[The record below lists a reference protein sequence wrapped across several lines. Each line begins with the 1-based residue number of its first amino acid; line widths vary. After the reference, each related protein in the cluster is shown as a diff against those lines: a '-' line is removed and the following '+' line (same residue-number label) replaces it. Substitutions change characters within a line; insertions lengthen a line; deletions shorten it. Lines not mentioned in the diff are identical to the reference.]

1 MKQTINH
8 NPCIKPQVVSLSGGR
23 TSGYLAR
30 IMQDKVEELGWNVH
44 FVFMD
49 TGAEAPETYEFIRNI
64 VKHWGIKLT
73 VIRTVVHPEM
83 NVGVTYREISI
94 DEMGP
99 DLHPWKD
106 MIAKYGVPTI
116 NTPYCTS
123 RMKTE
128 PHDKWCDDNFGKG
141 NYTTWL
147 GIRADEPQRLT
158 YYDPNFDMF
167 SMDVPEER
175 AIRYLAELDLA
186 GKPQINE
193 WWSKQPFDLG
203 IEDYAGNCVFCI
215 KKGANKLYAAAQ
227 AYPDMA
233 QKFRDMLHADE
244 VRVKESDKYGRGVIY
259 RGKMSIDDVIRMGR
273 VLDKHSLADALRMDA
288 EYTED
293 DPTMCSE
300 SCEVMPGQPVKETQ
314 QHIQYEAA

>member
-1 MKQTINH
+1 MDTINYD
-8 NPCIKPQVVSLSGGR
+8 PRVRPQVVSLSGGR
-23 TSGYLAR
+23 TSGYLAH
-30 IMQDKVEELGWNVH
+30 IMQKMQKEHGWNCSY
-44 FVFMD
+44 VFMD

-64 VKHWGIKLT
+64 VNEWGINLT

-83 NVGVTYREISI
+83 NVGVTYREISL

-99 DLHPWKD
+99 DLKPWKD

-128 PHDKWCDDNFGKG
+128 PHDKYCDHKFGKG

-186 GKPQINE
+186 GKKQINK

-203 IEDYAGNCVFCI
+203 IEDFAGNCVFCI
-215 KKGANKLYAAAQ
+215 KKGVNKLYAAAQ
-227 AYPDMA
+227 AYPEMA
-233 QKFRDMLHADE
+233 QEFRDMLHSDE

-259 RGKMSIDDVIRMGR
+259 RGKLSIDSVIRMGK
-273 VLDKHSLADALRMDA
+273 VLDQKKVIAAVRMEA

-293 DPTMCSE
+293 EPTMCSE
-300 SCEVMPGQPVKETQ
+300 SCEVMPGQPVQEEQ
-314 QHIQYEAA
+314 QNLEYEAA